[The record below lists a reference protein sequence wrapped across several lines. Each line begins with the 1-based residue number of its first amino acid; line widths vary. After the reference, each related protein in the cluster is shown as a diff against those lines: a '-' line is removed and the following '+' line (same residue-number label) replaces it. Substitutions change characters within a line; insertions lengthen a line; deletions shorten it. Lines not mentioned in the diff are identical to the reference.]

1 MVSQLRGCLPRAVQ
15 PLEFA
20 LIIMSVVFPLQIVC
34 GRDGERQKPLR
45 PILSQEIAQN
55 STASLITIEF
65 MDGVKTMA
73 TDSKIKDLS
82 IAPDTLRD
90 IYRQMSRIHEVDKGI
105 QAGLSSGKFQFT
117 YWPMTGQ
124 EAIPASISPLI
135 NSEDH
140 MVTIY
145 RGIHD
150 QVAKGVPLKGLFAEA
165 LGRIDGVNKGK
176 GGSPHISDPAS
187 GSMLTTAIVG
197 AGAPI
202 ANGLALAE
210 KMRGTKAVTIVN
222 FGDGATSIG
231 AIHEAMNLAG
241 VWKLPVIF
249 LCQNNQIGEY
259 TPIHEYTAS
268 KGFTDRAEALGFK
281 GVTLDG
287 NDPVAFHNGMKAI
300 IEDVRGGAG
309 PVFVEAMTL
318 RLGPHAG
325 VGWSH
330 LIKKDELVAAK
341 EAWPVPAT
349 RAMLLARGISTESE
363 LTEIDRAARDEVR
376 EAIEWALKS
385 DVSGEQEMLLDVYG
399 DPTVVPYRG
408 QRVKREAEAAHTGEA
423 KEMAMFQAIQD
434 AMDQSMEM
442 DENVYCL
449 GEDIGDDP
457 GGVFMN
463 FQGMQSKWGERIRPT
478 PIAEQAIIGAA
489 TGSALVGMRPVAEI
503 MFADFV
509 GVCMDQITNHAAK
522 QRYMSGAKSTV
533 PMTIRMIVGGG
544 VGGFG
549 AQHSQS
555 TEAMLLHNPGLKIVY
570 PSSPADAKGL
580 LMSCIFDDD
589 PCVVFEPMMLLGSK
603 EVVPLGD
610 YRIPLGVAKVKREGT
625 DVTLITYGWQVMQ
638 CLQAAEELAKE
649 GINAE
654 VLDLR
659 TLMPL
664 DYDRILSS
672 VEKTGRALVVHA
684 ATEFC
689 GLGAE
694 ISSTINETL
703 FGKLKAPASRFGA
716 AYAPIAYSK
725 IIETAQVPH
734 AGTIAARVREY
745 FK

>member
-1 MVSQLRGCLPRAVQ
+1 MPDVTSK
-15 PLEFA
+15 A
-20 LIIMSVVFPLQIVC
+20 LDIDP
-34 GRDGERQKPLR
+34 K
-45 PILSQEIAQN
+45 
-55 STASLITIEF
+55 
-65 MDGVKTMA
+65 
-73 TDSKIKDLS
+73 
-82 IAPDTLRD
+82 TLRE
-90 IYRQMSRIHEVDKGI
+90 IYRQMSRIHEVDKAI
-105 QAGLSSGKFQFT
+105 QAGLSSGKFMFT

-124 EAIPASISPLI
+124 EGIPASIAPLI
-135 NSEDH
+135 TSEDH

-165 LGRIDGVNKGK
+165 LGRIGGVNKGK
-176 GGSPHISDPAS
+176 GGSPHISDPSS

-210 KMRGTKAVTIVN
+210 KMRGTDKVTIVN

-231 AIHEAMNLAG
+231 AVHEAMNMAG

-259 TPIHEYTAS
+259 TDIPDYTAS
-268 KGFTDRAEALGFK
+268 QGFTARAEALGFR

-287 NDPVAFHNGMKAI
+287 NDPVAFYNGMKEV
-300 IEDVRGGAG
+300 IESVRKGQG

-330 LIKKDELVAAK
+330 RLKGDALAAAK
-341 EAWPVPAT
+341 DAWPVPAT
-349 RAMLLARGISTESE
+349 RKLLLESGICTEDE
-363 LTEIDRAARDEVR
+363 LAAIDDAAKTEVA
-376 EAIEWALKS
+376 EAVEWAMNS
-385 DVSGEQEMLLDVYG
+385 PVSGEDEMLLDVYG
-399 DPTVVPYRG
+399 DPTVVPRRG
-408 QRVKREAEAAHTGEA
+408 QRVKREAEPVYTGET
-423 KEMAMFQAIQD
+423 KMMAMFEAV
-434 AMDQSMEM
+434 QSALDLSMQI
-442 DENVYCL
+442 DKNVYCL

-457 GGVFMN
+457 GGVFKC
-463 FQGMQSKWGERIRPT
+463 FKGMQTKWGERIRPT
-478 PIAEQAIIGAA
+478 PIAEQAIIGCA

-522 QRYMSGAKSTV
+522 QRYMSGATTTV
-533 PMTIRMIVGGG
+533 PMTVRMICGGG
-544 VGGFG
+544 IGGFG

-555 TEAMLLHNPGLKIVY
+555 TEAMLLHQPGLKIVY
-570 PSSPADAKGL
+570 PSTPTEAKGL
-580 LMSCIFDDD
+580 LMSCIFDED
-589 PCVVFEPMMLLGSK
+589 PCIQFESMMLTYALK
-603 EVVPLGD
+603 EEVPVGD

-625 DVTLITYGWQVMQ
+625 DITLITYGWQVMQ
-638 CLQAAEELAKE
+638 CLKAAEELAKE

-659 TLMPL
+659 TLLPL
-664 DYDRILSS
+664 DYDRILAS

-684 ATEFC
+684 AVEFC
-689 GLGAE
+689 GLGSE
-694 ISSTINETL
+694 IASTINESL
-703 FGKLKAPASRFGA
+703 FSKLKAPASRFGA
-716 AYAPIAYSK
+716 HYAPIAYSK

-734 AGTIAARVREY
+734 AGSIVARVREM

>member
-1 MVSQLRGCLPRAVQ
+1 MQTKDVG
-15 PLEFA
+15 
-20 LIIMSVVFPLQIVC
+20 
-34 GRDGERQKPLR
+34 
-45 PILSQEIAQN
+45 
-55 STASLITIEF
+55 
-65 MDGVKTMA
+65 MDHG
-73 TDSKIKDLS
+73 
-82 IAPDTLRD
+82 TLRE

-105 QAGLSSGKFQFT
+105 QAGLSSGKFMFT

-124 EAIPASISPLI
+124 EGIPAAISPLI
-135 NSEDH
+135 TKDDH

-165 LGRIDGVNKGK
+165 LGRKDGVNKGK

-210 KMRGTKAVTIVN
+210 KMRGTKNVTIVN

-231 AIHEAMNLAG
+231 AVHEAMNMAG
-241 VWKLPVIF
+241 AWKLPVIF

-259 TPIHEYTAS
+259 TPIPDYTAS
-268 KGFTDRAEALGFK
+268 KNFTDRAEALGFR
-281 GVTLDG
+281 GVALDG

-300 IEDVRGGAG
+300 IDDVRNGNG
-309 PVFVEAMTL
+309 PVFVEAHTL

-330 LIKKDELVAAK
+330 LLKGDQLTAGK
-341 EAWPVPAT
+341 ESWPVPAT
-349 RAMLLARGISTESE
+349 RKLLLEAGICTEAE
-363 LTEIDRAARDEVR
+363 LAAIDEAAKAEVQ

-385 DVSGEQEMLLDVYG
+385 EVTGEDEMLLDVYG
-399 DPTVVPYRG
+399 DPTVVPQRG
-408 QRVKREAEAAHTGEA
+408 QRVKREAEQPYTGETRM
-423 KEMAMFQAIQD
+423 MAMFEAV
-434 AMDQSMEM
+434 QSALDLSMQL
-442 DENVYCL
+442 DDNVYCL

-457 GGVFMN
+457 GGVFKC
-463 FQGMQSKWGERIRPT
+463 FKGMQSKWGERIRPT
-478 PIAEQAIIGAA
+478 PIAEQAIIGCA

-522 QRYMSGAKSTV
+522 QRYMSGATTNV
-533 PMTIRMIVGGG
+533 PMTVRMICGGG
-544 VGGFG
+544 IGGFG

-555 TEAMLLHNPGLKIVY
+555 TEATLLHNPGLKVVY
-570 PSSPADAKGL
+570 PSTPTEAKGL
-580 LMSCIFDDD
+580 LLSCIFDDD
-589 PCVVFEPMMLLGSK
+589 PCIQFESMMLTYALK
-603 EVVPLGD
+603 EEVPVGD
-610 YRIPLGVAKVKREGT
+610 YRIPLGVAKVKREGS
-625 DVTLITYGWQVMQ
+625 DITLITYGWQVMQ
-638 CLQAAEELAKE
+638 CLKAAEELAKE
-649 GINAE
+649 GISAE

-659 TLMPL
+659 TLLPL
-664 DYDRILSS
+664 DYDRILAS

-684 ATEFC
+684 AVEFC
-689 GLGAE
+689 GLGSE
-694 ISSTINETL
+694 IASTINESL
-703 FGKLKAPASRFGA
+703 FTKLKAPASRFGA
-716 AYAPIAYSK
+716 LYAPIAYSK

-734 AGTIAARVREY
+734 AGTIAARVREF

>member
-1 MVSQLRGCLPRAVQ
+1 
-15 PLEFA
+15 
-20 LIIMSVVFPLQIVC
+20 
-34 GRDGERQKPLR
+34 
-45 PILSQEIAQN
+45 
-55 STASLITIEF
+55 
-65 MDGVKTMA
+65 MDHG
-73 TDSKIKDLS
+73 
-82 IAPDTLRD
+82 TLRE

-105 QAGLSSGKFQFT
+105 QAGLSAGKFMFT

-124 EAIPASISPLI
+124 ECIPAAISPLI
-135 NSEDH
+135 TKDDH

-165 LGRIDGVNKGK
+165 LGRKDGVNKGK

-210 KMRGTKAVTIVN
+210 KMRGTKNVTIVN

-231 AIHEAMNLAG
+231 AVHEAMNMAG

-249 LCQNNQIGEY
+249 MCQNNLIGEY
-259 TPIHEYTAS
+259 TPIPEYTAS
-268 KGFTDRAEALGFK
+268 KNFTDRAEALGFR
-281 GVTLDG
+281 GVQLNG
-287 NDPVAFHNGMKAI
+287 NDPVAFYNGMKEI
-300 IEDVRGGAG
+300 IDSVRDGNG

-330 LIKKDELVAAK
+330 LLKGDALTAGK
-341 EAWPVPAT
+341 EEWPVPAT
-349 RAMLLARGISTESE
+349 RKLLLEQGICTEEELAAIDSAAKTEVQEAM
-363 LTEIDRAARDEVR
+363 
-376 EAIEWALKS
+376 EWALKCE
-385 DVSGEQEMLLDVYG
+385 VTGEDEMLLDVYG
-399 DPTVVPYRG
+399 DPSVVPQRG
-408 QRVKREAEAAHTGEA
+408 QRVKREAEAPYTGET
-423 KEMAMFQAIQD
+423 KMMAMFEAVQSALDLSMQA
-434 AMDQSMEM
+434 

-457 GGVFMN
+457 GGVFKC
-463 FQGMQSKWGERIRPT
+463 FKGMQTKWGERIRPT
-478 PIAEQAIIGAA
+478 PIAEQAIIGCA

-522 QRYMSGAKSTV
+522 QRYMSGATTHV
-533 PMTIRMIVGGG
+533 PMTVRMICGGG
-544 VGGFG
+544 IGGFG

-555 TEAMLLHNPGLKIVY
+555 TEASLLHNPGLKIVY
-570 PSSPADAKGL
+570 PSTPTEAKGL

-589 PCVVFEPMMLLGSK
+589 PCIQFESMMLTYALK
-603 EVVPLGD
+603 EEVPVGD

-625 DVTLITYGWQVMQ
+625 DITLITYGWQVMQ
-638 CLQAAEELAKE
+638 CLKAAEELAKE
-649 GINAE
+649 GISAE

-664 DYDRILSS
+664 DYDRILGS

-684 ATEFC
+684 AVEFC
-689 GLGAE
+689 GLGSE
-694 ISSTINETL
+694 IAATINESL
-703 FGKLKAPASRFGA
+703 FTKLKAPASRFGA
-716 AYAPIAYSK
+716 LYAPIAYSK

-734 AGTIAARVREY
+734 AGTIAARVREL